1 MGLPS
6 MPMFGGQLGYV
17 VARRLVAETPL
28 EVAAGEV
35 GWVWVRP
42 RRRAAWVWPR
52 GTGSDARL
60 ELGGAAPML
69 ATEGENKGGTRH
81 ILFTVVLFECM
92 KSVVCSILYGY
103 WSRGSAALQ
112 GR

>member
-1 MGLPS
+1 

-35 GWVWVRP
+35 AVGRVWVWP
-42 RRRAAWVWPR
+42 RRRAAWMWTR
-52 GTGSDARL
+52 GTGSDARP

-69 ATEGENKGGTRH
+69 AMEGATK
-81 ILFTVVLFECM
+81 
-92 KSVVCSILYGY
+92 
-103 WSRGSAALQ
+103 RGH
-112 GR
+112 